1 MRRPAAVLAGLAA
14 TAFLAAPAGA
24 ARGQLSVSVSDGADA
39 AAVQKAVA
47 SATGGRLVANLGPL
61 DTLVFTVDDLGA
73 ASARAARV
81 RGVGSVERLGATR
94 WISFSSNDPLRPK
107 QWYLNAVNAFD
118 FWPDIPVR
126 PAVRVAVIDS
136 GIDGGHPDLAG
147 KVVGSKSFV
156 PSPALKDT
164 VGHGTAVAGEIAAH
178 VDNAKG
184 IAGAGIPVELLIG
197 KVVRQDGSISV
208 LAEAKAIRWAVDSGA
223 EVINLSLGGPR
234 DPRRPRYDDYSPLE
248 HAAVDYA
255 TRNGVLVVAAAGNC
269 TTFKCPEQYASW
281 PAALPHVVAV
291 SALNRSNSAPYWSNR
306 DALLID
312 VAAPGADI
320 LSTFPRALT
329 KTDCSPRGYTSC
341 SRDPAWRKPAGTS
354 FAAPLVAAAA
364 AVVIAER
371 AQLGLPKLAPNQV
384 ATLIEHSAKD
394 LGAGG
399 HDKATGHG
407 RLDIAAALT
416 ALSGPIPAADAREPN
431 DALGRAARLG
441 ATVKLVQASLDRF
454 DDARDVYR
462 ISLGKNQR
470 ITLDYQGPS
479 GGVLYLWRADGS
491 RAAISRKPG
500 SKERIVFRAKR
511 AGKLYVEARLPSG
524 PSGGYSLTLTRG

>member
-81 RGVGSVERLGATR
+81 RGVGSVERLGSTR

-156 PSPALKDT
+156 SSPALKDT

-223 EVINLSLGGPR
+223 QVINLSLGGPR
-234 DPRRPRYDDYSPLE
+234 DPRRPRHDDYSPLE

-255 TRNGVLVVAAAGNC
+255 TRKGVLVVAAAGNC
-269 TTFKCPEQYASW
+269 TTLRCPEQYASW

-329 KTDCSPRGYTSC
+329 KTGCSPRGYTSC

-431 DALGRAARLG
+431 DALGRAVRLG